1 MAFISI
7 NPFTDKENAR
17 FSFITNEALEAR
29 LEDAW
34 KGFKGWRKLPLKER
48 CRKIHRLANELEK
61 NSEAYAISITTEMG
75 KPIVEARAEID
86 KCVWLARYYADM
98 APKFLENKHIHT
110 DSVASYVQYDPL
122 GVVFGIMPWNYPF
135 WQVLRFAVPT
145 LLAGNAVLV
154 KHAPSVP
161 MCSLAIEEAFEN
173 SGFPKDAFSQLFI
186 SEEQAKIVIESPQ
199 VRAVSLTGSEAAG
212 RAVAALAGGALKKCV
227 LELGGSNALF
237 LLPDG
242 DVDLA
247 VKLAL
252 QGRFGNAGQSCIA
265 AKRLIIHEDQ
275 KEVFIKKFI
284 KGVQTLVYG
293 NPLNETTTIGPMA
306 RKELAKTLEKQMKTS
321 VDMGASLLMGGKRKG
336 SFFEPTIIAD
346 VEPGMPAFDEET
358 FGPLACISTYSDL
371 KEGVKLAKQ
380 TKYGLGIS
388 LVTKNVPKARQMAK
402 KFEDGAVFIN
412 QWVKSD
418 PRLPFGGQKSSGY
431 GRELAEEGI
440 KEFVNVKTIRVT

>member
-7 NPFTDKENAR
+7 NPFTEKENAR
-17 FSFITNEALEAR
+17 FSYLNSEALDDS

-34 KGFKGWRKLPLKER
+34 KGFKVWRKLPLKER
-48 CRKIHRLANELEK
+48 CRKIHRLANELEQ
-61 NSEAYAISITTEMG
+61 NREAYAISITTEMG
-75 KPIVEARAEID
+75 KPIFEARAEID

-98 APKFLENKHIHT
+98 APKFLEPKHIHT

-145 LLAGNAVLV
+145 LLAGNSVLV

-161 MCSLAIEEAFEN
+161 MCSLAIEEAFDN
-173 SGFPKDAFSQLFI
+173 SGFPKHAFTQLFI
-186 SEEQAKIVIESPQ
+186 SEEQAKTVIESKQ
-199 VRAVSLTGSEAAG
+199 VRAISLTGSEAAG
-212 RAVAALAGGALKKCV
+212 RSVAALAGAALKKCV

-247 VKLAL
+247 VKLAI

-265 AKRLIIHEDQ
+265 AKRLIVPEAQ
-275 KEVFIKKFI
+275 KEVFIKKLIKEAQGFI
-284 KGVQTLVYG
+284 YG
-293 NPLNETTTIGPMA
+293 NPLNEKTTIGPLA
-306 RKELAKTLEKQMKTS
+306 RKDLAKTLDDQMKTS
-321 VDMGASLLMGGKRKG
+321 IQMGATLHLGGKRKG
-336 SFFEPTIIAD
+336 GFFEPTIIAD
-346 VEPGMPAFDEET
+346 VTPGMPAFDEET
-358 FGPLACISTYSDL
+358 FGPLACVSSYGEL
-371 KEGVKLAKQ
+371 KEGLKLAKQ
-380 TKYGLGIS
+380 TKYGLGIT
-388 LVTKNVPKARQMAK
+388 LVTKDIPKARQMAK

-440 KEFVNVKTIRVT
+440 KEFVNIKTIRV